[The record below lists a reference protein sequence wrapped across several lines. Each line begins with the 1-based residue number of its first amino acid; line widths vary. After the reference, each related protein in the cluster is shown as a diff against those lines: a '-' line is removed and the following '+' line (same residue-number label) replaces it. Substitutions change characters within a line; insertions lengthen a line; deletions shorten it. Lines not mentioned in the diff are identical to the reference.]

1 MKHQV
6 KIPEENTRTR
16 ILKLLIGRGMTAIQ
30 LKDIIDINESAI
42 RKHLEI
48 LERMGLV
55 DHEFKKVKRGRPK
68 KIFSI
73 TEEGRDIFPKRT
85 DVLLF
90 AFIKAVRENYGE
102 DALDKILDDVFD
114 EMKGQ
119 FEEVKGEKDLQE
131 SMKELTN
138 ILEDFGFF
146 VEIKKENDHYTIIYK
161 NCVFKDAAKELGS
174 KFCRMHRK
182 LIENALGRDVTI
194 TQKKSFLKGDR
205 VCSQLIKKSD

>member
-1 MKHQV
+1 MQQV

-16 ILKLLIGRGMTAIQ
+16 ILKLLLGRDTTVIQ
-30 LKDIIDINESAI
+30 LKDILDINESAI

-55 DHEFKKVKRGRPK
+55 EHEFKKVKRGRPK

-102 DALDKILDDVFD
+102 DALDKILDNVFD
-114 EMKGQ
+114 ELKEQ
-119 FEEVKGEKDLQE
+119 FAEVKEEKDFE
-131 SMKELTN
+131 GAMKELTDL
-138 ILEDFGFF
+138 LEDFGFY
-146 VEIKKENDHYTIIYK
+146 VDVKKKDDHYAITYR
-161 NCVFKDAAKELGS
+161 NCVFKDAAKELGNR
-174 KFCRMHRK
+174 FCKMHRK
-182 LIENALGRDVTI
+182 LIENALGEDVTI
-194 TQKKSFLKGDR
+194 TQKKSFIKGDR
-205 VCSQLIKKSD
+205 VCSQRIEKV